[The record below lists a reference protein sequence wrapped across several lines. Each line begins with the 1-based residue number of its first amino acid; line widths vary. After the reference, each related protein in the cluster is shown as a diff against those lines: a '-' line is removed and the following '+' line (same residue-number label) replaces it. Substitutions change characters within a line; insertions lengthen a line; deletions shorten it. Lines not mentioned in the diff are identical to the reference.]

1 MVRITYYYS
10 FCDNKIILVNVYDYR
25 YYYNYNFCDNKIISV
40 NVNDSPIILLQ

>member
-10 FCDNKIILVNVYDYR
+10 FCDNNIILVNVND
-25 YYYNYNFCDNKIISV
+25 YYYNYSFCDNKIISV